1 MTPDRPVR
9 RREHTYERLF
19 RQWEESQWSASAIDF
34 SRDAAH
40 WKEKFDTQQREAA
53 LWNYSMFLKGVE
65 AESGALTSLLEASP
79 GPHQSLFLSTQV
91 ADEARNRLFLDRF
104 MREVAGQGTDP
115 ESTSK
120 AIDQYTT
127 WGFRRLLQELGEA
140 ADELR
145 RHPHE
150 RSLLARLVAINHIV
164 IEGVLAIPGEH
175 FIQRYVQKQKIMPG
189 FAEGLAHIAVDE
201 RRHVAFGMT
210 FLTRLIEASAENRAA
225 AVKTFNRVVPWM
237 VGVFVP
243 PNLDSS
249 FVECFDFSLN
259 EIYAFGLKALETR
272 LADLGI
278 NPSEVRLL
286 SLDDRRLSYE
296 HRAERLLSL
305 IKDGVL
311 GDDRREPAPS
321 QTSLEILFEGTARAL
336 DLEVARSLEGPIEWN
351 FTDAEPWHI
360 VVADGH
366 AEAKMGRAGN
376 PGLTLELSKSEWA
389 KIAAGRGDAR
399 WALLKRRLRVHGHW
413 QAKAKLSKLF
423 K

>member
-1 MTPDRPVR
+1 MARDEPPTR
-9 RREHTYERLF
+9 RKRTYERLF

-34 SRDAAH
+34 TRDAAH
-40 WKEKFDTQQREAA
+40 WKEKFDAQQREAA

-79 GPHQSLFLSTQV
+79 GPHQSLFLATQI

-115 ESTSK
+115 ESTSE
-120 AIDQYTT
+120 AIDQYMT
-127 WGFRRLLQELGEA
+127 WGFRRLLEELGEA

-145 RHPHE
+145 RRPHE
-150 RSLLARLVAINHIV
+150 RSLLVRLVAINHIV

-175 FIQRYVQKQKIMPG
+175 FIQRYVQKQMIMPG
-189 FAEGLAHIAVDE
+189 FAEGLSHIAVDE

-210 FLTRLIEASAENRAA
+210 LLTRLIEASSENRSAA
-225 AVKTFNRVVPWM
+225 LRTFNKVVPLM

-243 PNLDSS
+243 PNLDASY
-249 FVECFDFSLN
+249 VECFDFSLN

-272 LADLGI
+272 LTDLGI
-278 NPSEVRLL
+278 DPSDVRLL
-286 SLDDRRLSYE
+286 SLDDRRLTYE
-296 HRAERLLSL
+296 QRADRLLTL
-305 IKDGVL
+305 IRDGVL
-311 GDDRREPAPS
+311 GDDRRQPEPS
-321 QTSLEILFEGTARAL
+321 QASLEILFEGTVRAL
-336 DLEVARSLEGPIEWN
+336 DLEVARSLEGPIEWS
-351 FTDAEPWHI
+351 FTDSEPWHI
-360 VVADGH
+360 VVTDGH

-389 KIAAGRGDAR
+389 KIATGRGDAR